1 MQHPD
6 NRLAIGSSR
15 QWQTM
20 CGGKKIKRKQW
31 KSHGTHTH
39 TYIQACTST
48 DKCISLQSE
57 FYIFSVVLTQKNRH
71 VQLACVDADYP
82 KGFPSF

>member
-1 MQHPD
+1 M
-6 NRLAIGSSR
+6 A
-15 QWQTM
+15 
-20 CGGKKIKRKQW
+20 
-31 KSHGTHTH
+31 HTH
-39 TYIQACTST
+39 TYIQTCTST

-82 KGFPSF
+82 KGFP